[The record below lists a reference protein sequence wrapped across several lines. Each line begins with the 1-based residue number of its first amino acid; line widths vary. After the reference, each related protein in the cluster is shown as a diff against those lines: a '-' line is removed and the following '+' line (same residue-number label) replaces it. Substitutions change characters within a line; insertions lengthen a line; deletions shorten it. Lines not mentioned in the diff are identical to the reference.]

1 MAKQFQTIV
10 RLGLSILLA
19 GLVFS
24 SCGGP
29 KFADSAQIKSFIF
42 MESIDDAYKNSI
54 ADDFYTLLADGK
66 IEDVFIPKETMFLES
81 GQDGYEVNP
90 WLEYFK
96 VIFCSR
102 HKQMPWKLDEDEEL
116 QLLCNAWENGDVDID
131 YSSEDY
137 GSVAF
142 QRTIEFGFQDPQN
155 IDANIEYCIKQ
166 FENYRERGDETEVER
181 YNQYINGYKLVKF
194 LRSNMTDF
202 KANGLLYSNAY
213 IQYIKSV
220 AEKEVDIYDCQYS
233 EAYSTKSVDAYYVI
247 YTIGKDFYVLVRL
260 SEEKKSQR
268 FEVEQ
273 IMRGNQLI
281 EIERKLKNLTG
292 E

>member
-1 MAKQFQTIV
+1 MTKLFQTIV
-10 RLGLSILLA
+10 RLGLSIVLA

-29 KFADSAQIKSFIF
+29 KYADSAQVKAYIF

-54 ADDFYTLLADGK
+54 ADDFYALLSNGK
-66 IEDVFIPKETMFLES
+66 IKDVCIPKETMFLES

-96 VIFCSR
+96 IIFCSR

-116 QLLCNAWENGDVDID
+116 QLLCDAWAGNFTYYYLD
-131 YSSEDY
+131 
-137 GSVAF
+137 
-142 QRTIEFGFQDPQN
+142 
-155 IDANIEYCIKQ
+155 
-166 FENYRERGDETEVER
+166 ENYSYLVAIHSASLYPQYLDDSLKEHEKKRSNYWDRGLERDVEEE
-181 YNQYINGYKLVKF
+181 NQYINGYKLAKT

-202 KANGLLYSNAY
+202 TANGLLYSNAY
-213 IQYIKSV
+213 IQYVKSV
-220 AEKEVDIYDCQYS
+220 AEKKVDIYDCQYS

-268 FEVEQ
+268 FEIEQ
-273 IMRGNQLI
+273 IMRGDQLI
-281 EIERKLKNLTG
+281 EIERKLKSLTG